1 MACRC
6 ALDSLYRYMYLH
18 LGTYHNL
25 LWHLPDSSQAQPLFD
40 EQFVTCLSVQY
51 FHLKSK
57 EIRENFS
64 GMIKKLKRNLI
75 VLYTEINFLPN
86 IVYWSRILLFCVQIH
101 LLFFWR
107 HYIHVTLKKN
117 STVIIHYC
125 NFLVCF
131 GGISALFD
139 RAMVHIVMSAGNNNF
154 HSKST
159 TTNGLITCLLAFT
172 LTVHVKSTRV
182 PTLLHNASPLYILC
196 YAYISHSNSLLAI
209 TILALVWVSHSNTT
223 VIHFSS
229 RTLARAITIDFI
241 TIF

>member
-107 HYIHVTLKKN
+107 HYYTCNIKKKLHSNYTLLQLFGVLWWHI
-117 STVIIHYC
+117 SSIWLSHGSYC
-125 NFLVCF
+125 NERRQQQLSLKEYNDQRFNHL
-131 GGISALFD
+131 SPS
-139 RAMVHIVMSAGNNNF
+139 VHPNRTCQVYS
-154 HSKST
+154 STDT
-159 TTNGLITCLLAFT
+159 TT
-172 LTVHVKSTRV
+172 
-182 PTLLHNASPLYILC
+182 
-196 YAYISHSNSLLAI
+196 
-209 TILALVWVSHSNTT
+209 
-223 VIHFSS
+223 
-229 RTLARAITIDFI
+229 
-241 TIF
+241 